1 MEFETAGGGT
11 VAVQRRE
18 VDIPDFSG
26 DALNVSDV
34 MLAYRIEESLGEEP
48 SYGDIVRRGLSIS
61 PAPWSV
67 FSSNQPI
74 YLYFEVYD
82 LEHSEQGQ
90 TVYEMEAIL
99 SPRDQSKGLTK
110 FVKNIFGGTKGVSVS
125 LPGSGTAADE
135 GHYLILDAANQE
147 TGLYTLT
154 LRVTDKVSG
163 KSVEREQDLLLE

>member
-34 MLAYRIEESLGEEP
+34 MLAYRIEESLDEEL
-48 SYGDIVRRGLSIS
+48 SDGDIVRRGLSIS

-74 YLYFEVYD
+74 YLYFEIYG
-82 LEHSEQGQ
+82 LQHSQQGQ
-90 TVYEMEAIL
+90 TAYEMEAML
-99 SPRDQSKGLTK
+99 SPRDRSKGLTK
-110 FVKNIFGGTKGVSVS
+110 FVKNIFGGTEGVSVR
-125 LPGSGTAADE
+125 LPGSGTSTDE

-154 LRVTDKVSG
+154 LRVTDTISG
-163 KSVEREQDLLLE
+163 KTVEREQDLLLE